1 MVRAKV
7 SRPWNG
13 PPVRHRGDGCRFG
26 CSMAERRAWEGEI
39 EIQAAANTHPCPI
52 CALPDLARAYEVAGK
67 PDSASTIYE
76 LYLRAPWQ
84 RRFETDGAELGLAM
98 KRLGELYQQ
107 QNDRNRAAAQY
118 TALLQLWRGA
128 DHELGPL
135 VTDVRRRLEQTTDVS
150 AAR

>member
-1 MVRAKV
+1 
-7 SRPWNG
+7 
-13 PPVRHRGDGCRFG
+13 
-26 CSMAERRAWEGEI
+26 MAERRAWEGEI

-67 PDSASTIYE
+67 PDSASAIYE

-84 RRFETDGAELGLAM
+84 RRFETDGVELGLAM
-98 KRLGELYQQ
+98 KRLGE
-107 QNDRNRAAAQY
+107 
-118 TALLQLWRGA
+118 LQLWRGA

-135 VTDVRRRLEQTTDVS
+135 VADVRRRLEQTTDVS